1 MRQRQQARNARRF
14 LRSSSPARM
23 PELPEVARFDTSFH
37 ERSRL
42 SGHNPFAPV
51 VATKGTLR

>member
-1 MRQRQQARNARRF
+1 MRQRQQPRNARRF

-23 PELPEVARFDTSFH
+23 PEVARFDTSFH